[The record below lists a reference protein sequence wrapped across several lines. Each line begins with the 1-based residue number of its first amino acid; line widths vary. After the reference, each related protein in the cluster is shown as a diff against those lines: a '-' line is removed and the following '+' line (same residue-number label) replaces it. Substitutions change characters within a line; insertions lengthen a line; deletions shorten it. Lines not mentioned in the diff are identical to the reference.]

1 MRHRIAGRQL
11 SRNSS
16 HRRNLRRN
24 MAAAL
29 IQHEAIKTTEAKAK
43 ELRRFV
49 EKLITLAKTRTLH
62 ARRRAKSLLQDY
74 FQFQV
79 RNGGRNPEEDI
90 EDIDQTIIEKLFDVV
105 GPRYADRPGG
115 YTRIIRLADRRIGDG
130 GVQVILQLVEESSSS
145 GGKQSGSGRRGK
157 KASKKYDAVEK
168 ATGEK
173 SSGEG
178 EELEVA
184 GDDGEGEAPDD
195 SRETEPVDNAA
206 EEPGGAE
213 AVDGDADVQPGDEDG
228 SSGDDQEE
236 NKADEPAS

>member
-43 ELRRFV
+43 ELRRFI

-79 RNGGRNPEEDI
+79 HNGGRNPEEDI
-90 EDIDQTIIEKLFDVV
+90 EDIDQTILEKLFDVI

-145 GGKQSGSGRRGK
+145 DGKKSGSGRRGK

-173 SSGEG
+173 RSDEAT
-178 EELEVA
+178 EAA
-184 GDDGEGEAPDD
+184 GGDGEGETPDD
-195 SRETEPVDNAA
+195 GQETEPVENAD
-206 EEPGGAE
+206 EEPGGVKTA
-213 AVDGDADVQPGDEDG
+213 DGDVEVQPGDEDG
-228 SSGDDQEE
+228 SSGDDQDE
-236 NKADEPAS
+236 NEAEEPAS